1 MKTREE
7 YLEYQRN
14 YYKENKE
21 KQKEKQKEK
30 REANHTEYK
39 DYLKD
44 YWIKNNK
51 DLKVKRLSAR
61 LEDPLKTNL
70 IQIKCRSK
78 KIGVP
83 FDLKKEDVEIPSV
96 CPVFGVPLE
105 FNVGRGYSGTGFSP
119 SIDRII
125 PKLGYVKDNIQVIS
139 KKANIM
145 KQDATPEEL
154 RMFAKWVLKTFPEE
168 SDGKA

>member
-44 YWIKNNK
+44 YWVKNNK

-83 FDLKKEDVEIPSV
+83 FDLKKED
-96 CPVFGVPLE
+96 
-105 FNVGRGYSGTGFSP
+105 GFWPRSF
-119 SIDRII
+119 
-125 PKLGYVKDNIQVIS
+125 L
-139 KKANIM
+139 KK
-145 KQDATPEEL
+145 
-154 RMFAKWVLKTFPEE
+154 RAKKEPAG
-168 SDGKA
+168 DKKGCY

>member
-30 REANHTEYK
+30 RQTNHEEYK

-44 YWIKNNK
+44 YWVKNSK
-51 DLKVKRLSAR
+51 DLKVKRLTTR

-83 FDLKKEDVEIPSV
+83 FNLKKEDVEIPEL
-96 CPVFGVPLE
+96 CPVFGLPLK
-105 FNVGRGYSGTGFSP
+105 FNVGCGYKDTGFSP
-119 SIDRII
+119 SVDRII
-125 PKLGYVKDNIQVIS
+125 PELGYIKGNIQVIS
-139 KKANIM
+139 KKANAM
-145 KQDATPEEL
+145 KSDATPEEL

-168 SDGKA
+168 PDAQT